1 MPIVASLWT
10 QKAKRWFDFLVFSA
24 SRTVFLH
31 NPDAVVQ
38 LLRNCFSATLGLN
51 VNDGGIGA
59 LLGHGGIF
67 PVAPGILYLRMYRAL
82 RDTVSVTEEI
92 FSLLIHSVKDIA
104 QNRLSKEDLERLK
117 TVKSGSRYGQS
128 SLATAMTQ
136 VKLAASLSASL
147 SDQEQG
153 PSELVAE
160 LRKRACPCLLCGPM
174 RRIRLGRGL
183 EISCLKTPPRNHGK
197 PLGVLS
203 ECLGWENISGMRDSN
218 VAGLYY
224 RFGESNGELFAM
236 LGDREVLKSLSNGL
250 RQWGKDELAILLI
263 SMGGIKTMDHAT
275 DFIIHLN
282 AS

>member
-51 VNDGGIGA
+51 VNDGGVGA

-147 SDQEQG
+147 VWLTGGLGVVHLLIKETIPSWFLSVDKSDQEQG

-160 LRKRACPCLLCGPM
+160 L
-174 RRIRLGRGL
+174 
-183 EISCLKTPPRNHGK
+183 
-197 PLGVLS
+197 
-203 ECLGWENISGMRDSN
+203 
-218 VAGLYY
+218 
-224 RFGESNGELFAM
+224 
-236 LGDREVLKSLSNGL
+236 
-250 RQWGKDELAILLI
+250 
-263 SMGGIKTMDHAT
+263 
-275 DFIIHLN
+275 
-282 AS
+282 

>member
-1 MPIVASLWT
+1 
-10 QKAKRWFDFLVFSA
+10 
-24 SRTVFLH
+24 
-31 NPDAVVQ
+31 
-38 LLRNCFSATLGLN
+38 
-51 VNDGGIGA
+51 
-59 LLGHGGIF
+59 
-67 PVAPGILYLRMYRAL
+67 
-82 RDTVSVTEEI
+82 
-92 FSLLIHSVKDIA
+92 
-104 QNRLSKEDLERLK
+104 
-117 TVKSGSRYGQS
+117 
-128 SLATAMTQ
+128 MTQ

-147 SDQEQG
+147 VWLTGGLGVVHLLIKETIPSWFLSVDKSDQEQG